1 MNQKINIKNE
11 VECTIIDI
19 EGTIGVD
26 EEWQFDNPD
35 SRIATYERFRE
46 CVSAIA
52 DIRNSN
58 IRVNIRSTG
67 GNVNDAI
74 LIYEA
79 LRATGATITTCC
91 YGYTASAAT
100 IVAQAASEG
109 RRLIAPSSLYLIHNS
124 MCSAEGNAEDLRVE
138 AEMLEQTD
146 RRIAE
151 IYASRS
157 GRNTEEMATLMNE
170 NCGRGRWL
178 SPEEAIAAGLVDSV
192 EETTKT
198 RPTALT
204 RAKNAAQA
212 LMRMLSGE
220 MPKADQ
226 KPTDIGSSPKRKAS
240 PLRTMVEGQ
249 QSTSQLQ
256 VQPTQDPDPIETER
270 DPRSMAYEE
279 DARNMRVR

>member
-11 VECTIIDI
+11 VDCTIIDI

-157 GRNTEEMATLMNE
+157 GRSTEEMATLMGE

-226 KPTDIGSSPKRKAS
+226 KPTGIGSSPKRQAS

-249 QSTSQLQ
+249 QSASQLQ

>member
-11 VECTIIDI
+11 VDCTIIDI

-124 MCSAEGNAEDLRVE
+124 MCPAEGNAEDLRVE

-157 GRNTEEMATLMNE
+157 GRSTEEMATLMGE

-204 RAKNAAQA
+204 RAKSAAQA
-212 LMRMLSGE
+212 LMRILSGE

-240 PLRTMVEGQ
+240 PLRTMIEGQ
-249 QSTSQLQ
+249 QSASQLQ

>member
-11 VECTIIDI
+11 VDCTIIDI

-109 RRLIAPSSLYLIHNS
+109 CRLIAPSSLYLIHNS
-124 MCSAEGNAEDLRVE
+124 MCSAEGNAEDLRIE

-157 GRNTEEMATLMNE
+157 GRSTEEIATLMNE

-192 EETTKT
+192 EESTKT

-249 QSTSQLQ
+249 QSASQLQ

>member
-11 VECTIIDI
+11 VDCTIIDI

-146 RRIAE
+146 RNIAE

-157 GRNTEEMATLMNE
+157 GRSTEEIATLMGE

-204 RAKNAAQA
+204 RAKSAAQA

-249 QSTSQLQ
+249 QSASQLQ

>member
-1 MNQKINIKNE
+1 MNQKIDIKNE
-11 VECTIIDI
+11 VDCTVIDI

-109 RRLIAPSSLYLIHNS
+109 CRLIAPSSLYLIHNS
-124 MCSAEGNAEDLRVE
+124 MCSAEGNAEDLRIE

-157 GRNTEEMATLMNE
+157 GRSTEEIATLMNE

-178 SPEEAIAAGLVDSV
+178 SPEEAITAGLVDSV

-249 QSTSQLQ
+249 QSASQLQ

>member
-124 MCSAEGNAEDLRVE
+124 MCSAEGNAEDLRIE

-178 SPEEAIAAGLVDSV
+178 NPEEAIAAGLVDSV

-204 RAKNAAQA
+204 RAKSAAQA

-249 QSTSQLQ
+249 QSASQLQ

>member
-11 VECTIIDI
+11 VDCTIIDI

-146 RRIAE
+146 RNIAE

-157 GRNTEEMATLMNE
+157 GRSTEEMATLMGE

-198 RPTALT
+198 HPTALT
-204 RAKNAAQA
+204 RAKSAAQA
-212 LMRMLSGE
+212 LMRILSGE

-240 PLRTMVEGQ
+240 PLRTMIEGQ
-249 QSTSQLQ
+249 QSASQLQ

>member
-11 VECTIIDI
+11 VDCTVIDI

-124 MCSAEGNAEDLRVE
+124 MCSTEGNAEDLRVE

-157 GRNTEEMATLMNE
+157 GRSTEEMTTLMGE

-192 EETTKT
+192 EENTKT

-240 PLRTMVEGQ
+240 ALRTMVEGQ
-249 QSTSQLQ
+249 QSASQLQ

>member
-11 VECTIIDI
+11 VDCTIIDI

-146 RRIAE
+146 RNIAE

-157 GRNTEEMATLMNE
+157 GRSTEEIATLMNE

-178 SPEEAIAAGLVDSV
+178 NPEEAIEAGLVDSV

-198 RPTALT
+198 HPTALT
-204 RAKNAAQA
+204 RAKSAAQA
-212 LMRMLSGE
+212 LMRILSGE

-240 PLRTMVEGQ
+240 PLRTMIEGQ
-249 QSTSQLQ
+249 QSASQLQ

>member
-11 VECTIIDI
+11 VDCTIIDI

-109 RRLIAPSSLYLIHNS
+109 CRLIAPSSLYLIHNS
-124 MCSAEGNAEDLRVE
+124 MCSAEGNAEDLRIE

-157 GRNTEEMATLMNE
+157 GRSTEEIATLMNE

-192 EETTKT
+192 EESTKT

-204 RAKNAAQA
+204 RAKSAAQA

>member
-11 VECTIIDI
+11 VDCTIIDI

-26 EEWQFDNPD
+26 EAWQFDNPD

-124 MCSAEGNAEDLRVE
+124 MCSAEGNAEDLRIE

-157 GRNTEEMATLMNE
+157 GRNTEEIATLMNE

-204 RAKNAAQA
+204 RAKSAAQA

>member
-11 VECTIIDI
+11 VDCTVIDI

-146 RRIAE
+146 RNIAE

-157 GRNTEEMATLMNE
+157 GRSTEEIATLMNE

-226 KPTDIGSSPKRKAS
+226 KPTDIGSSPKPKAS

>member
-11 VECTIIDI
+11 VDCTIIDI

-157 GRNTEEMATLMNE
+157 GRSTEEMATLMGE

-249 QSTSQLQ
+249 QSASQLQ

>member
-11 VECTIIDI
+11 VDCTIIDI

-157 GRNTEEMATLMNE
+157 GRSTEEMATLMGE

-204 RAKNAAQA
+204 RAKSAAQA

-249 QSTSQLQ
+249 QSASQLQ

>member
-11 VECTIIDI
+11 VDCTIIDI

-26 EEWQFDNPD
+26 EAWQFDNPD

-146 RRIAE
+146 RNIAE

-157 GRNTEEMATLMNE
+157 GRNTEEIATLMNE

-204 RAKNAAQA
+204 RAKSAAQA

-249 QSTSQLQ
+249 QSASQLQ

>member
-1 MNQKINIKNE
+1 MNQKIDIKNE
-11 VECTIIDI
+11 VDCTVIDI

-109 RRLIAPSSLYLIHNS
+109 CRLIAPSSLYLIHNS
-124 MCSAEGNAEDLRVE
+124 MCSAEGNAEDLRIE

-157 GRNTEEMATLMNE
+157 GRSTEEIATLMNE

-192 EETTKT
+192 EESTKT

-249 QSTSQLQ
+249 QSASQLQ